1 MLRGVTTAAGIE
13 GWQALVALANEKLD
27 HLQTVKLDRRLRKLF
42 PSEPPAGLPTVP
54 VRLSILSSSTIDHLL
69 PSLRVGALRHGIWID
84 TQLGDYGQY
93 SQELHDPSAAIHG
106 YRPTCVL
113 FAFDA
118 RHMLRGIDVTAS
130 AEDAETWLEATIS
143 ELARHW
149 QLARKQF
156 DCKVIQQA
164 ILPVFPTL
172 FGNNEQRLPGSAA
185 ALLARL
191 NQRLRTA
198 ADAHGVELLAI
209 DEQATRDGLDT
220 WYDPAF
226 WHRGKQEVHPNATPV
241 YGDLFGRLLAAYQGR
256 SRKCLVLDLDN
267 TLWGGVIGDDGV
279 AGILIGNGSS
289 LGEAFIEFQSYAR
302 ALSRRGIILA
312 VCSKNDEKNA
322 LEPFEK
328 HPEMVLKRED
338 IACFV
343 ANWSDKA
350 TNIREIA
357 SRLNIGLD
365 SLVFVDDN
373 PFEREIVRRELPM
386 VAVPE
391 LPGDPALYSR
401 VVAGAGYFEGVHLT
415 AEDRERTA
423 QYQATLQR
431 TSLAATVTDLP
442 SYLHS
447 LEMRMV
453 WTRFDGI
460 GLQRIVQLVNKTNQ
474 FNLTTRRTTTEE
486 VEHIIADPRALS
498 LQMRLT
504 DRFGDNGIISIIAGA
519 FAGQGGI
526 GADLGG
532 AQAAEGDIVLHTWLM
547 SCRVLGRGVEQAAL
561 NLVIAEGRRLGARRL
576 IGVYR
581 PTPKNDMT
589 HRLYAELG
597 FAALD
602 PDGETE
608 RWILALDSAEPK
620 PTSIQII
627 EG

>member
-1 MLRGVTTAAGIE
+1 M
-13 GWQALVALANEKLD
+13 
-27 HLQTVKLDRRLRKLF
+27 
-42 PSEPPAGLPTVP
+42 P
-54 VRLSILSSSTIDHLL
+54 VRLGVLSSSTIDHLL
-69 PSLRVGALRHGIWID
+69 PSLRVGALRHGIWLE

-93 SQELHDPSAAIHG
+93 SQELQDPSSAIHA
-106 YRPTCVL
+106 YRPTVAL
-113 FAFDA
+113 FTFDA

-130 AEDAETWLEATIS
+130 AEDADAWLDATIAD
-143 ELARHW
+143 LARHW
-149 QLARKQF
+149 QLARQQF

-164 ILPVFPTL
+164 ILPVFPAL

-185 ALLARL
+185 AVLARL
-191 NQRLRTA
+191 NQRLRAA
-198 ADAHGVELLAI
+198 ADANGIELLAI
-209 DEQATRDGLDT
+209 DEQATRDGLDI
-220 WYDPAF
+220 WYDPAL

-241 YGDLFGRLLAAYQGR
+241 YGDMLGRLLAAYQGR

-279 AGILIGNGSS
+279 GGILIGNGSS
-289 LGEAFIEFQSYAR
+289 LGEAFIDFQSYAR

-322 LEPFEK
+322 LEPFES
-328 HPEMVLKRED
+328 HPEMVLHRED

-350 TNIREIA
+350 SNIREIA

-373 PFEREIVRRELPM
+373 PFERDIVRRELPM

-391 LPGDPALYSR
+391 MPEDPAMYGR
-401 VVAGAGYFEGVHLT
+401 VVAAAGYFEGVHLT

-423 QYQATLQR
+423 QYQASVQR
-431 TSLAATVTDLP
+431 SSFAATVTDLP
-442 SYLHS
+442 SYLRS
-447 LEMRMV
+447 LEMRLV
-453 WTRFDGI
+453 WTRFDAI
-460 GLQRIVQLVNKTNQ
+460 GRARIVQLVNKTNQ

-486 VEHIIADPRALS
+486 VEHIIADPRSLS
-498 LQMRLT
+498 LQMRLI
-504 DRFGDNGIISIIAGA
+504 DRFGDNGIISIIAGS
-519 FAGQGGI
+519 FAASTGI

-532 AQAAEGDIVLHTWLM
+532 PQAQEGDIVLHTWLM
-547 SCRVLGRGVEQAAL
+547 SCRVLGRGVEQSAL
-561 NLVIAEGRRLGARRL
+561 DLVIAAARRLDARRL

-589 HRLYAELG
+589 RRLYAELG
-597 FAALD
+597 FAALE
-602 PDGETE
+602 PEGETE
-608 RWILALDSAEPK
+608 RWVLTLDDAEPK

>member
-1 MLRGVTTAAGIE
+1 M
-13 GWQALVALANEKLD
+13 ALANERLD
-27 HLQTVKLDRRLRKLF
+27 HLKTVKLDRRLRKLF
-42 PSEPPAGLPTVP
+42 PDEPPKGIPTVP
-54 VRLSILSSSTIDHLL
+54 VRLAILSSSTVDHLL
-69 PSLRVGALRHGIWID
+69 PSLRVGALRHGIWLG

-93 SQELHDPSAAIHG
+93 AQELQDPAAAIHQ

-118 RHMLRGIDVTAS
+118 RHMLRGIDVTAGADE
-130 AEDAETWLEATIS
+130 AEAWLEATVAD
-143 ELARHW
+143 LARHW
-149 QLARKQF
+149 QLGRQQF
-156 DCKVIQQA
+156 DCKVIQQT

-185 ALLARL
+185 ALLSRL
-191 NQRLRTA
+191 NQRLRA
-198 ADAHGVELLAI
+198 SADAHGIELLAI
-209 DEQATRDGLDT
+209 DEQATQDGLQT
-220 WYDPAF
+220 WYDPAL

-241 YGDLFGRLLAAYQGR
+241 YGDMLGRLLAAYQGR

-267 TLWGGVIGDDGV
+267 TLWGGVIGDDGLT
-279 AGILIGNGSS
+279 GILIGNGNSV
-289 LGEAFIEFQSYAR
+289 GEAFIEFQSYAR

-328 HPEMVLKRED
+328 HPEMVLKRND

-350 TNIREIA
+350 SNIREIA
-357 SRLNIGLD
+357 QRLNIGLD

-391 LPGDPALYSR
+391 IPEDPALYSR
-401 VVAGAGYFEGVHLT
+401 VVAAAGYFEGVHLT

-431 TSLAATVTDLP
+431 NSLAATVTDLP
-442 SYLHS
+442 SYLRS

-453 WTRFDGI
+453 WTRFDTI

-486 VEHIIADPRALS
+486 VEHIIADPRSLS
-498 LQMRLT
+498 LQMRLI
-504 DRFGDNGIISIIAGA
+504 DRFGDNGIISIIAGSL
-519 FAGQGGI
+519 AGGGGI

-532 AQAAEGDIVLHTWLM
+532 PQAGPGDIVLHTWLM

-561 NLVIAEGRRLGARRL
+561 DLVIAEGKRLQARRL
-576 IGVYR
+576 IGVYK

-589 HRLYAELG
+589 RRLYAELG
-597 FAALD
+597 FAALEPEGD
-602 PDGETE
+602 IE
-608 RWILALDSAEPK
+608 RWVLQLDGAEPK

>member
-1 MLRGVTTAAGIE
+1 MLRGAKAGGIE
-13 GWQALVALANEKLD
+13 GWQALMALANEKLD

-42 PSEPPAGLPTVP
+42 PSGPPTGLPTVP

-69 PSLRVGALRHGIWID
+69 PSLRVGALRHGIWLD

-93 SQELHDPSAAIHG
+93 SQELHDPAAAIHG

-113 FAFDA
+113 FTFDA

-130 AEDAETWLEATIS
+130 AGDADAWLDATIAD
-143 ELARHW
+143 LARHW
-149 QLARKQF
+149 QLARQQF

-164 ILPVFPTL
+164 ILPVFPAL

-191 NQRLRTA
+191 NHRMRAA
-198 ADAHGVELLAI
+198 ADASGIELLAI

-241 YGDLFGRLLAAYQGR
+241 YGDMLGRLLAAYQGR

-279 AGILIGNGSS
+279 NGILIGNGSS

-322 LEPFEK
+322 LEPFES
-328 HPEMVLKRED
+328 HPEMVLKRQD

-350 TNIREIA
+350 SNIRDIA

-391 LPGDPALYSR
+391 LPEDPALYSR

-442 SYLHS
+442 SYLRS

-498 LQMRLT
+498 LQMRLI
-504 DRFGDNGIISIIAGA
+504 DRFGDNGIISIIAGSFTGSA
-519 FAGQGGI
+519 GI

-532 AQAAEGDIVLHTWLM
+532 PQAEAGDIVLHTWLM
-547 SCRVLGRGVEQAAL
+547 SCRVLGRGVEQASL
-561 NLVIAEGRRLGARRL
+561 DLVIAQARQLGAQRL
-576 IGVYR
+576 IGVYK

-589 HRLYAELG
+589 RRLYAELG
-597 FAALD
+597 FAALETEGD
-602 PDGETE
+602 TE
-608 RWILALDSAEPK
+608 RWVLSLDGAEPR